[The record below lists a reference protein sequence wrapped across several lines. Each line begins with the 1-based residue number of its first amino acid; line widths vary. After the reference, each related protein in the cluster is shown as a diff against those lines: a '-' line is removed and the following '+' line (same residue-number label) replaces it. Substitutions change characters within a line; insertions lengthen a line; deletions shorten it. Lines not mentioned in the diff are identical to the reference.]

1 MSQKILMQF
10 VGFVSGTAAREY
22 TFTVREV
29 SCEPRDFVVS
39 IALDAFSSGRLRFQ
53 DAPDVC
59 ALRLRHE
66 LAASD
71 NHPSDSRFQITN
83 AELEE
88 YTTLHT
94 PRKSAFGRWRPKND
108 DDT

>member
-10 VGFVSGTAAREY
+10 VGFSSGSAAREY

-29 SCEPRDFVVS
+29 STEPREFVVS
-39 IALDAFSSGRLRFQ
+39 IPLEAFNARRVRFQ

-66 LAASD
+66 LDASD
-71 NHPSDSRFQITN
+71 NHPSKSRFQITN
-83 AELEE
+83 AELED
-88 YTTLHT
+88 YSSQHT
-94 PRKSAFGRWRPKND
+94 PRKNVFGRVRREED
-108 DDT
+108 